1 MITSNQLLKEILLEQ
16 LRNNFSTDFYI
27 NTLIRYK
34 ETYVDEDIESIR
46 QMVVEEITNKAKE
59 LIIQINNIQFESK
72 EWKFYG
78 RI

>member
-27 NTLIRYK
+27 NTLIRFK

-46 QMVVEEITNKAKE
+46 QMVVEEIINKAKE

-72 EWKFYG
+72 E
-78 RI
+78 

>member
-34 ETYVDEDIESIR
+34 ETYVDEDIECIR

-59 LIIQINNIQFESK
+59 LINQINNIQFESK
-72 EWKFYG
+72 E
-78 RI
+78 

>member
-72 EWKFYG
+72 E
-78 RI
+78 

>member
-1 MITSNQLLKEILLEQ
+1 MTNNQLLKEILLEQ

-34 ETYVDEDIESIR
+34 KTYVDEDIESIR

-59 LIIQINNIQFESK
+59 LIIQINNIQFGTK

-78 RI
+78 CI